1 MFLIFID
8 SLNRTYNTMYILHVC
23 NKSKVTDFS
32 LIYSTLKGIGVD
44 RKVGDKLDKWIGK
57 CQGCKLFNI
66 DK

>member
-1 MFLIFID
+1 
-8 SLNRTYNTMYILHVC
+8 MYILHVC